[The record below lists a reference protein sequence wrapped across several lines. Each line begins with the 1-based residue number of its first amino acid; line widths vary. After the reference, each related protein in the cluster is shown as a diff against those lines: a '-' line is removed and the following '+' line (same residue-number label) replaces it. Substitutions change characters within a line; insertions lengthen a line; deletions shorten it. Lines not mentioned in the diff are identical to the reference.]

1 MTINELMVSGLPL
14 NFQSAFFNL
23 YQPVEQGMWVSRYFR
38 FFQVKDKE
46 EGVISRAGGHNY
58 EKLYLGLDFL
68 IENVD
73 FLAIAC

>member
-46 EGVISRAGGHNY
+46 GVISRAGGHNY

-68 IENVD
+68 IENV
-73 FLAIAC
+73 F